1 MNRKCWTKSLGER
14 GARVRLYE
22 DRPGGPIMRSVFV
35 NGKEVRKSL
44 GHRDKEKAT
53 RQAYELLM
61 ALLANENALD
71 EQSLTLGLLADY
83 YLESP
88 AHLSK
93 KARTLR
99 DEGRTLR
106 RVVAWFGPTRRVETL
121 SDSDVRR
128 YTMARRQGTTMSP
141 GADPSRPVNDRTIGA
156 DLEMLLRA
164 LRWAVRERKTNGE
177 RLLKEN
183 PLVGVRLPSEKN
195 PRRPVM
201 QHDEYLKLLEVAER
215 VHPLLKVALVVAEGT
230 GRRLSAWRNLLW
242 GDVDFEAGAIRWRA
256 AHDKKGYEQVVPMSE
271 GVKEALAAARRA
283 QGAIGNTPIFP
294 APRNPAQP
302 CGRHLLDGW
311 LRKAYE
317 LAGLTRQPGG
327 MWHTLRRKWATE
339 RKGYPIKDVTFAG
352 GWRTERTVLG
362 SYQQADAET
371 VRQVVLH
378 PTHRV
383 MRR

>member
-22 DRPGGPIMRSVFV
+22 DRPGGPIMRSVFI
-35 NGKEVRKSL
+35 NGREVRKSL

-53 RQAYELLM
+53 RQAYELLT

-128 YTMARRQGTTMSP
+128 YTMARRQGTVMSP
-141 GADPSRPVNDRTIGA
+141 GADASRPVNDRTIGA

-183 PLVGVRLPSEKN
+183 PLVGVRLPTEKN

-215 VHPLLKVALVVAEGT
+215 VHPLLKVALMVAEGT

-242 GDVDFEAGAIRWRA
+242 GDVDFEAGAICWRA

-283 QGAIGNTPIFP
+283 QGAIGNTPVFP
-294 APRNPAQP
+294 APCNPARA

>member
-1 MNRKCWTKSLGER
+1 LSPI
-14 GARVRLYE
+14 VR
-22 DRPGGPIMRSVFV
+22 R
-35 NGKEVRKSL
+35 
-44 GHRDKEKAT
+44 A
-53 RQAYELLM
+53 
-61 ALLANENALD
+61 
-71 EQSLTLGLLADY
+71 
-83 YLESP
+83 

-128 YTMARRQGTTMSP
+128 YTMARRQGTVMSP
-141 GADPSRPVNDRTIGA
+141 GTEASRPVNDRTIGA

-183 PLVGVRLPSEKN
+183 PLVGVRLPTEKN

-242 GDVDFEAGAIRWRA
+242 GDVDFEVGAIRWRA

-271 GVKEALAAARRA
+271 GVKEVLSAARRA
-283 QGAIGNTPIFP
+283 QGAIGNTPVFP
-294 APRNPAQP
+294 APRNPAGA

-317 LAGLTRQPGG
+317 LAGLARQPGG

>member
-1 MNRKCWTKSLGER
+1 MNRKCWTKSLGENGHR
-14 GARVRLYE
+14 IRLYE
-22 DRPGGPIMRSVFV
+22 ARPGGPIMRSVFI

-53 RQAYELLM
+53 RQAYELM
-61 ALLANENALD
+61 TALLANENALD

-88 AHLSK
+88 AHLGK

-106 RVVAWFGPTRRVETL
+106 RVIGWFGPTRRVETL

-141 GADPSRPVNDRTIGA
+141 GTEISRPVNDRTIGA

-164 LRWAVRERKTNGE
+164 LRWAVRERKANGE

-183 PLVGVRLPSEKN
+183 PLVGVRLPTEKN

-201 QHDEYLKLLEVAER
+201 QHDEYLKLLGVAER

-242 GDVDFEAGAIRWRA
+242 GDVDFESGAIRWRA

-271 GVKEALAAARRA
+271 GVKEALSAAGRAR
-283 QGAIGNTPIFP
+283 QAIGNTPVFP
-294 APRNPAQP
+294 APRNAAQP

-317 LAGLTRQPGG
+317 LAGLTRQAGG

-383 MRR
+383 MSR